1 MRKKNLNLINF
12 INDLP
17 KNLKKRQSNLIKKN
31 SESFIRNDVLT
42 LTLFVVFSNT
52 YSELMYTLN
61 FNFYMNV
68 AKTKIA

>member
-31 SESFIRNDVLT
+31 LESFIRNDVLT